1 MKYKRIWMPYNVDF
15 VRHLDY
21 VRPSDDEDTNKADN
35 EITKLLSEGWRII
48 STAPITGSQA
58 YDRLGLSSLR
68 NHPEMVYTFTI
79 GIEFF
84 LVKE

>member
-1 MKYKRIWMPYNVDF
+1 MPYDWNF
-15 VRHLDY
+15 VTILMM
-21 VRPSDDEDTNKADN
+21 VRPSDYEETKKADN

-58 YDRLGLSSLR
+58 YDREGLSSLR
-68 NHPEMVYTFTI
+68 NHPEMVYTFTM
-79 GIEFF
+79 GIEVF

>member
-1 MKYKRIWMPYNVDF
+1 MKYKRIFMPYDTNF
-15 VRHLDY
+15 VTMLMM
-21 VRPSDDEDTNKADN
+21 VRPSDYEDTNKAEN

-58 YDRLGLSSLR
+58 YDRDGLSSLR
-68 NHPEMVYTFTI
+68 NRPEMVYTFTT
-79 GIEFF
+79 GIVFF

>member
-1 MKYKRIWMPYNVDF
+1 MKYKRIWMPYDADF
-15 VRHLDY
+15 VTILMM
-21 VRPSDDEDTNKADN
+21 VRPSDYEDTKKADN

-58 YDRLGLSSLR
+58 YDREGLSSLR
-68 NHPEMVYTFTI
+68 NPEMVYTFTT

>member
-15 VRHLDY
+15 ITILKY
-21 VRPSDDEDTNKADN
+21 VKPSDNEDTNKADN

-58 YDRLGLSSLR
+58 YDEDGLSSIR
-68 NHPEMVYTFTI
+68 KPEMVYTFTT
-79 GIEFF
+79 GIEVF